1 MKNNTMK
8 ILIYICVITLL
19 TACSFKQDNMDVNTY
34 AIDFNT
40 TDNFEIN
47 KKTIYVEVPDVNKS
61 FNSNSIFYTT
71 KAYSFEEYA
80 LNRWIDKPS
89 SMLHNNIAQALET
102 SNIFKNVLKEKSE
115 IKFDYMLKTNV
126 VSLYNS
132 IESNNYFAVLSIKF
146 DLVLNNEL
154 VKTFTYNKK
163 VLSQGNKPYDFV
175 VAVNKAFEEVA
186 SDLNLQIYNLIK

>member
-1 MKNNTMK
+1 MKNSIK
-8 ILIYICVITLL
+8 IFIYICVIGLL
-19 TACSFKQDNMDVNTY
+19 SACSLKQETYDTNTY
-34 AIDFNT
+34 AIDFKATQSFKNSA
-40 TDNFEIN
+40 
-47 KKTIYVEVPDVNKS
+47 KTIYVETPNVNKS

-132 IESNNYFAVLSIKF
+132 IEGTNSFAVLSIKF
-146 DLVLNNEL
+146 DLVSNDEV
-154 VKTFTYNKK
+154 VKTYTYNKK
-163 VLSQGNKPYDFV
+163 VLCQNNKPYDFV

>member
-1 MKNNTMK
+1 MRNSIK
-8 ILIYICVITLL
+8 IFIYICVIGLL
-19 TACSFKQDNMDVNTY
+19 SACSLKQETYDTNTY
-34 AIDFNT
+34 SIDFKAIQSFKNSA
-40 TDNFEIN
+40 
-47 KKTIYVEVPDVNKS
+47 KTIYVETPNVNKS

-132 IESNNYFAVLSIKF
+132 IECNNSFAVLSIKF

>member
-1 MKNNTMK
+1 MKNSIK
-8 ILIYICVITLL
+8 IFIYICVIGLL
-19 TACSFKQDNMDVNTY
+19 SACSLKQETYDTNTY
-34 AIDFNT
+34 AIDFKATQSFKNSA
-40 TDNFEIN
+40 
-47 KKTIYVEVPDVNKS
+47 KTIYIETPNVNKS

-132 IESNNYFAVLSIKF
+132 IERNNSFAVLSIKF
-146 DLVLNNEL
+146 DLVSNGEVL
-154 VKTFTYNKK
+154 KTFTYNKK

-186 SDLNLQIYNLIK
+186 NDLNLQIYNLIK

>member
-1 MKNNTMK
+1 MRNSIK
-8 ILIYICVITLL
+8 IFIYICVIGLL
-19 TACSFKQDNMDVNTY
+19 SACSLKQETYDTNTY
-34 AIDFNT
+34 AIDFKAIQSFKNSA
-40 TDNFEIN
+40 
-47 KKTIYVEVPDVNKS
+47 KTIYVETPNVNKS

-132 IESNNYFAVLSIKF
+132 IERNYSFAVLSIKF
-146 DLVLNNEL
+146 DLVSNGEVL
-154 VKTFTYNKK
+154 KTFTYNKK

-186 SDLNLQIYNLIK
+186 NDLNLQIYNLIK

>member
-1 MKNNTMK
+1 MIQTHTQLILKQHRALKNS
-8 ILIYICVITLL
+8 V
-19 TACSFKQDNMDVNTY
+19 
-34 AIDFNT
+34 
-40 TDNFEIN
+40 
-47 KKTIYVEVPDVNKS
+47 KTIYVETPNVNKS

-132 IESNNYFAVLSIKF
+132 IERNNSFAVLSIKF
-146 DLVLNNEL
+146 DLVSNGEVL
-154 VKTFTYNKK
+154 KTFTYNKK

-186 SDLNLQIYNLIK
+186 NDLNLQIYNLIK

>member
-1 MKNNTMK
+1 MRNSIK
-8 ILIYICVITLL
+8 IFIYICVIGLL
-19 TACSFKQDNMDVNTY
+19 SACSLKQETYDTNTY
-34 AIDFNT
+34 SIDFKAIQSFKNSA
-40 TDNFEIN
+40 
-47 KKTIYVEVPDVNKS
+47 KTIYVETPNVNKS

-132 IESNNYFAVLSIKF
+132 IESNNSFAVLSIKF

>member
-1 MKNNTMK
+1 MKNSIK
-8 ILIYICVITLL
+8 IFIYICVIGLL
-19 TACSFKQDNMDVNTY
+19 SACSLKQETYDTNSY
-34 AIDFNT
+34 AIDFKAT
-40 TDNFEIN
+40 QNFKN
-47 KKTIYVEVPDVNKS
+47 SAKTIYVETPNVNKS

-132 IESNNYFAVLSIKF
+132 IERNNSFAVLSIKF
-146 DLVLNNEL
+146 DLVSNGEVL
-154 VKTFTYNKK
+154 KTFTYNKK

-186 SDLNLQIYNLIK
+186 NDLNLQIYNLIK

>member
-1 MKNNTMK
+1 MRNSIK
-8 ILIYICVITLL
+8 IFIYICVIGLL
-19 TACSFKQDNMDVNTY
+19 SACSLKQETYDTNTY
-34 AIDFNT
+34 AIDFKATQSFKNSA
-40 TDNFEIN
+40 
-47 KKTIYVEVPDVNKS
+47 KTIYVETPNVNKS

-132 IESNNYFAVLSIKF
+132 IERNNSFAVLSIKF
-146 DLVLNNEL
+146 DLVSNGEL

>member
-89 SMLHNNIAQALET
+89 SMLHNNLAQALED
-102 SNIFKNVLKEKSE
+102 SNIYKTVLKEKSK
-115 IKFDYMLKTNV
+115 IKYDYMLKTNLM
-126 VSLYNS
+126 SLYNS
-132 IESNNYFAVLSIKF
+132 IEGTNSFAVLSIKF
-146 DLVLNNEL
+146 DLVSNDEV
-154 VKTFTYNKK
+154 VKTYTYNKK
-163 VLSQGNKPYDFV
+163 VLSQNNKPYDFV
-175 VAVNKAFEEVA
+175 VAVNKAFEEVV
-186 SDLNLQIYNLIK
+186 SDLNLQLHQIK

>member
-19 TACSFKQDNMDVNTY
+19 TACSFKQDNMDINTY

-89 SMLHNNIAQALET
+89 SMLHNNLAQALEY
-102 SNIFKNVLKEKSE
+102 SNIYKTVLKEKSK
-115 IKFDYMLKTNV
+115 IKYDYMLKTNLM
-126 VSLYNS
+126 SLYNS
-132 IESNNYFAVLSIKF
+132 IEGTNSFAVLSIKF
-146 DLVLNNEL
+146 DLVSNDEV
-154 VKTFTYNKK
+154 VKTYTYNKK
-163 VLSQGNKPYDFV
+163 VLCQNNKPYDFV
-175 VAVNKAFEEVA
+175 IAVNKAFEEVV
-186 SDLNLQIYNLIK
+186 SDLTLQLHQIK

>member
-19 TACSFKQDNMDVNTY
+19 TACSFKQDNMDINTY

-89 SMLHNNIAQALET
+89 SMLHNNLAQALED
-102 SNIFKNVLKEKSE
+102 SNIYKTVLKEKSK
-115 IKFDYMLKTNV
+115 IKYDYMLKTNLM
-126 VSLYNS
+126 SLYNS
-132 IESNNYFAVLSIKF
+132 IEGTNSFAVLSIKF
-146 DLVLNNEL
+146 DLVSNDEV
-154 VKTFTYNKK
+154 VKTYTYNKK
-163 VLSQGNKPYDFV
+163 VLSQNNKPYDFV
-175 VAVNKAFEEVA
+175 VAVNKAFEEVV
-186 SDLNLQIYNLIK
+186 SDLNLQLHQIK

>member
-1 MKNNTMK
+1 MRNSIK
-8 ILIYICVITLL
+8 IFIYICVIGLL
-19 TACSFKQDNMDVNTY
+19 SACSLKQETYDTNTY
-34 AIDFNT
+34 AIDFKATQSFKNSA
-40 TDNFEIN
+40 
-47 KKTIYVEVPDVNKS
+47 KTIYVETPNVNKS

-132 IESNNYFAVLSIKF
+132 IEGTNSFAVLSIKF
-146 DLVLNNEL
+146 DLVSNDEV
-154 VKTFTYNKK
+154 VKTYTYNKK
-163 VLSQGNKPYDFV
+163 VLCQNNKPYDFV

>member
-1 MKNNTMK
+1 MKNSIK
-8 ILIYICVITLL
+8 IFIYICAIGLL
-19 TACSFKQDNMDVNTY
+19 SACSLKQESYETNTY
-34 AIDFNT
+34 AIDFKT
-40 TDNFEIN
+40 TQSFKNSA
-47 KKTIYVEVPDVNKS
+47 KTIYIETPNVNKS

-89 SMLHNNIAQALET
+89 SMLHTNIAQTLET

-126 VSLYNS
+126 ISLYNS
-132 IESNNYFAVLSIKF
+132 IEGTNSFAVLSIKF
-146 DLVLNNEL
+146 DLVSNDEL
-154 VKTFTYNKK
+154 IKTYTYNKR

-175 VAVNKAFEEVA
+175 VAVNKAFEEVV
-186 SDLNLQIYNLIK
+186 SDLNLQINNLIK

>member
-1 MKNNTMK
+1 MKNSIK
-8 ILIYICVITLL
+8 IFIYICVIGLL
-19 TACSFKQDNMDVNTY
+19 SACSLKQETYDTNTY
-34 AIDFNT
+34 AIDFKATQSFKNSA
-40 TDNFEIN
+40 
-47 KKTIYVEVPDVNKS
+47 KTIYVETPNVNKS

-132 IESNNYFAVLSIKF
+132 IERNNSFAVLSIKF
-146 DLVLNNEL
+146 DLVSNGEVL
-154 VKTFTYNKK
+154 KTFTYNKK

>member
-89 SMLHNNIAQALET
+89 SMLHNNLAQALEY
-102 SNIFKNVLKEKSE
+102 SNIYKTVLKEKSK
-115 IKFDYMLKTNV
+115 IKYDYMLKTNLM
-126 VSLYNS
+126 SLYNS
-132 IESNNYFAVLSIKF
+132 IEGTNSFAVLSIKF
-146 DLVLNNEL
+146 DLVSNDEV
-154 VKTFTYNKK
+154 VKTYTYNKK
-163 VLSQGNKPYDFV
+163 VLSQNNKPYDFV
-175 VAVNKAFEEVA
+175 VAVNKAFEEVV
-186 SDLNLQIYNLIK
+186 SDLNLQLLQIK

>member
-8 ILIYICVITLL
+8 IFIYICVITLL

-89 SMLHNNIAQALET
+89 SMLHNNLAQALEY
-102 SNIFKNVLKEKSE
+102 SNIYKTVLKEKSK
-115 IKFDYMLKTNV
+115 IKYDYMLKTNLM
-126 VSLYNS
+126 SLYNS
-132 IESNNYFAVLSIKF
+132 IEGTNSFAVLSIKF
-146 DLVLNNEL
+146 DLVSNDEV
-154 VKTFTYNKK
+154 VKTYTYNKK
-163 VLSQGNKPYDFV
+163 VLSQNNKPYDFV
-175 VAVNKAFEEVA
+175 VAVNKAFEEVV
-186 SDLNLQIYNLIK
+186 SDLNLQLHQIK

>member
-19 TACSFKQDNMDVNTY
+19 TACSFKQDNMDINTY
-34 AIDFNT
+34 AIDFKT

-89 SMLHNNIAQALET
+89 SMLHNNLAQALED
-102 SNIFKNVLKEKSE
+102 SNIYKTVLKEKSK
-115 IKFDYMLKTNV
+115 IKYDYMLKTNLM
-126 VSLYNS
+126 SLYNS
-132 IESNNYFAVLSIKF
+132 IEGTNSFAVLSIKF
-146 DLVLNNEL
+146 DLVSNDEV
-154 VKTFTYNKK
+154 VKTYTYNKK
-163 VLSQGNKPYDFV
+163 VLSQNNKPYDFV
-175 VAVNKAFEEVA
+175 VAVNKAFEEVV
-186 SDLNLQIYNLIK
+186 SDLNLQLHQIK